1 MFSHTLHSMHTC
13 AVVDYFHHPY
23 PPPPPLSPSLSL
35 SVSLSLSPL
44 QRPLHCSLGD
54 ASGQSFN
61 EQMSSSLLSLPAC
74 PPCSSCFFHDPSSP
88 LPGPSHRKLIGYR
101 VLNGDLSDGLGHGS
115 HVAGSLAGHCEC
127 QGEGEERGSA
137 GAHMPS
143 SSPSSSSYSSSS
155 SPPSSYPSCLSRF
168 NGMAPSARL
177 FVTDMGVG
185 AEPLLHPPQDLAQP
199 YYGWARQGGQRVKAW
214 RAHKRFSISV
224 PLSLSCCLFLALC
237 LFCS

>member
-115 HVAGSLAGHCEC
+115 HVAGSAVFISFILLLFLLLL
-127 QGEGEERGSA
+127 
-137 GAHMPS
+137 
-143 SSPSSSSYSSSS
+143 
-155 SPPSSYPSCLSRF
+155 PPFLVPIL
-168 NGMAPSARL
+168 
-177 FVTDMGVG
+177 
-185 AEPLLHPPQDLAQP
+185 
-199 YYGWARQGGQRVKAW
+199 
-214 RAHKRFSISV
+214 
-224 PLSLSCCLFLALC
+224 PLSLQWHGSLRPSLRH
-237 LFCS
+237 